1 MIVKLA
7 FSRKK
12 TARITVAKNMK
23 ELSLQ
28 SKLSTEFKIPIKS
41 VPTYLIA
48 PNVFKKKL
56 SITAPL
62 KA

>member
-1 MIVKLA
+1 MTVKLA

-48 PNVFKKKL
+48 PNVF
-56 SITAPL
+56 
-62 KA
+62 